1 MKRLTTQLCGMIV
14 AALFSLMTLATLPDV
29 AEIVDAGQG
38 PIEPELP
45 GTAFRFAAFAVRFVT
60 ARLLWGS

>member
-1 MKRLTTQLCGMIV
+1 MKRLSAQLCAMLV

-29 AEIVDAGQG
+29 SEIVDAGQG
-38 PIEPELP
+38 PIEPASP

>member
-29 AEIVDAGQG
+29 AETAEAVPAV
-38 PIEPELP
+38 P